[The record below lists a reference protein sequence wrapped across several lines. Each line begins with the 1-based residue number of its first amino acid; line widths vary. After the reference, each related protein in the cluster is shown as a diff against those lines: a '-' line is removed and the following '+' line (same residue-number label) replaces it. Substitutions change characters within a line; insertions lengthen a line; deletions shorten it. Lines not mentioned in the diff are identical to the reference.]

1 MWDADRAGPS
11 VVVAPAVVWR
21 PKDVARVHA
30 RGSLGACLFPSLGLG
45 FPFCTTGLLTPH
57 QKVARKESERGQ
69 GSSPGAHLGSGCM
82 WVRGPWVPTPS
93 PLAAPFSGA
102 PAAAAEGILQP
113 FPAPALLSG
122 LERSPLPRSEQQGQ
136 ERRFRADLGSGPWP
150 PLREPPL
157 QAPCCWAGFG
167 QPGSFS
173 PPGVLL
179 LTVGL
184 GLDSWPCP

>member
-21 PKDVARVHA
+21 PKGMARVHA

-82 WVRGPWVPTPS
+82 WCGAPGCTHLRPS
-93 PLAAPFSGA
+93 PLPSLVLLLLLLL
-102 PAAAAEGILQP
+102 LQRHP
-113 FPAPALLSG
+113 TALSCTCSARRLGTESPALLRAAG
-122 LERSPLPRSEQQGQ
+122 PGETIQG
-136 ERRFRADLGSGPWP
+136 RPGFWAL
-150 PLREPPL
+150 EPPL
-157 QAPCCWAGFG
+157 QAPCCWAAFG

-173 PPGVLL
+173 LPGVLL
-179 LTVGL
+179 PTAGL